1 MRAINYDKH
10 IWEGW
15 KVIDFINELKPQLD
29 TIMFNNSWKKP
40 ITTRKELAKWCADN
54 QPYYK
59 KIIPEVVEY
68 FATVYNI
75 N

>member
-1 MRAINYDKH
+1 MCAINYDKE

-29 TIMFNNSWKKP
+29 AIMSNNSWKKP

-59 KIIPEVVEY
+59 KVIPEVVEY
-68 FATVYNI
+68 FCVIYNI

>member
-1 MRAINYDKH
+1 MSAINYDKH
-10 IWEGW
+10 IYEGW
-15 KVIDFINELKPQLD
+15 KVIDFIRELKPVID
-29 TIMFNNSWKKP
+29 MIMTGNSWQTP
-40 ITTRKELAKWCADN
+40 FINREQLAKWCADN

-59 KIIPEVVEY
+59 KVIPEVVEY

>member
-1 MRAINYDKH
+1 MRTINYDKE

-29 TIMFNNSWKKP
+29 AIMSNNSWKKP
-40 ITTRKELAKWCADN
+40 ITTHKELAKWCADN

-59 KIIPEVVEY
+59 KVIP
-68 FATVYNI
+68 
-75 N
+75 